1 MKFEDLKPGMM
12 LEGPKWNKPVTLESF
27 TPYNDRIRLMFSRDG
42 GRIESILVRHA
53 ELHDIHQYNTPHG
66 TPWRVKA
73 AIDMLRHRHAQS
85 GMVGQGEMDPLPH
98 QIQSIYHITGQHGDV
113 RFLLADEPGAGKT
126 AVAASVIHEMQLQGR
141 ADRTLIVVPAHLK
154 GQWRAELERFA
165 GLKSF
170 IVEGGSVDKTDPWPS
185 DTHAI
190 LITSMDYAKM
200 NNNHTTLKHKRFDL
214 VVVDEAHHMNSSGRN
229 VSVRYKLGETLS
241 KISTHILFLTATP
254 HRGKPENF
262 RLLLKLLDEMQFAG
276 NLTPEEVAARKTP
289 FFMRHLKHEM
299 TDMDGK
305 QIFTKRHIHSLEYM
319 MSKPEKTMYD
329 MVSNYVRIQHQR
341 LVQQGERLAPF
352 VLLLIQKRMASSTH
366 SLQKTLERRRKK
378 LKDALDTGVF
388 PTTTLNPSELDE
400 DEDDPEHEKRDDEL
414 SGISASRTTEEL
426 RDEITQLNGLVDAA
440 NQTATTKPDKKLEK
454 LLEIINNLGENKL
467 LIFSEFVD
475 TIQYLEDNLEGQT
488 CRIDG
493 NMKQDQRDTAVQEFR
508 DKYSI
513 MLATDAAREGINL
526 QFCNIMVN
534 YDLPWSPIVLEQRMG
549 RLHRY
554 GQKKDVMIHNMVAA
568 GTIEGNVLERLS
580 DKVKEI
586 QKQYTSVD
594 VIGSI
599 LSEVDIETIMRES
612 IVGRMATGIE
622 QHVSQAKGQL
632 EFAQKML
639 ENTPIDRD
647 YARRKQSEILAKHV
661 DGKYLKRMMQTIFAG
676 LGGKFT
682 PPKLGVPAELRT
694 RGIFRNKWVTLDGP
708 VELAMARGTKYF
720 KHIEDWVMN
729 HCMSDLRGGSVFSG
743 DSPGHI
749 IFHTTELKNMAGE
762 TVEVLVQAHHTD
774 MSGTTQTIHPDILYT
789 LDEVGGDPGEKPD
802 THTITGMANDEAQN
816 RADCKNS
823 ERGEFWNRRIKI
835 AGDASDLKKWRLE
848 RGEFGIGTPEHD
860 ELDRRIRQFEKSQ
873 QNMRERAEADK
884 LYVEEPRMAGWV
896 KVIPCTTQDTE
907 KRGMNRSMGIERK
920 AGWEPEDVSKKRGI
934 GYDILSR
941 HADGRERHIEV
952 KARCSLTG
960 VDLTPNEEKARL
972 NDPDYIIHVH
982 VIDGDTHDTTVICNP
997 ADLKTERKITH
1008 HITNSEITRHGVVH
1022 GST

>member
-12 LEGPKWNKPVTLESF
+12 LEGPKWNKPVTLELF
-27 TPYNDRIRLMFSRDG
+27 TQQPNDRIRLMFRRGG
-42 GRIESILVRHA
+42 GRIESILIRHA
-53 ELHDIHQYNTPHG
+53 ELDHMQAHYTPHG
-66 TPWRVKA
+66 IPWRVKA
-73 AIDMLRHRHAQS
+73 AVDMLRHRHAQS

-126 AVAASVIHEMQLQGR
+126 AVAASIIHEMQLQGR

-185 DTHAI
+185 DIHAI
-190 LITSMDYAKM
+190 LITSMDYAKTK
-200 NNNHTTLKHKRFDL
+200 NNHTTLKHKRFDL

-241 KISTHILFLTATP
+241 KISTHLLFLTATP

-262 RLLLKLLDEMQFAG
+262 RLLLKLLDEMQFTG
-276 NLTPEEVAARKTP
+276 SLTPEEVAARKTP

-305 QIFTKRHIHSLEYM
+305 QIFTKRHIRSLEYM
-319 MSKPEKTMYD
+319 MSRPEKTMYD
-329 MVSNYVRIQHQR
+329 MVSNYVRTQHQ
-341 LVQQGERLAPF
+341 LLADMGERLAPF
-352 VLLLIQKRMASSTH
+352 VLLLIQKRMASSTYA
-366 SLQKTLERRRKK
+366 LQKTLERRRER
-378 LKDALDTGVF
+378 LKDRLDGKRPDAYTAEE
-388 PTTTLNPSELDE
+388 PD
-400 DEDDPEHEKRDDEL
+400 DEDDPEHEQWDDML
-414 SGISASRTTEEL
+414 SGISAARTTEEL
-426 RDEITQLNGLVDAA
+426 EAEIAQLDGLVDAA

-454 LLEIINNLGENKL
+454 LLEIVNNLGDNKL

-475 TIQYLEDNLEGQT
+475 TIQYLETNLKGQT

-526 QFCNIMVN
+526 QFCSIMVN

-568 GTIEGNVLERLS
+568 DTIEGDVLERLS
-580 DKVKEI
+580 DKVTEI

-599 LSEVDIETIMRES
+599 LSEVDINIIMRES
-612 IVGRMATGIE
+612 IMGRRVTGID
-622 QHVSQAKGQL
+622 QHVSQAKEQL

-639 ENTPIDRD
+639 ENTPVDRD
-647 YARRKQSEILAKHV
+647 AARRKQDEILAKHV
-661 DGKYLKRMMQTIFAG
+661 DGEYLKRMMQTIFEG

-682 PPKLGVPAELRT
+682 PSKLGVPNELRT
-694 RGIFRNKWVTLDGP
+694 RGIFRNKWVALDGP

-720 KHIEDWVMN
+720 KHMEDWVMDN
-729 HCMSDLRGGSVFSG
+729 CMSDLRGGSVFAG

-749 IFHTTELKNMAGE
+749 VFHTAELKNMAGE

-789 LDEVGGDPGEKPD
+789 LEEVGGDPGEKPD
-802 THTITGMANDEAQN
+802 TNLITGMANDEAQN
-816 RADCKNS
+816 RADYKNS
-823 ERGEFWNRRIKI
+823 EMREFWDRRIKI
-835 AGDASDLKKWRLE
+835 ASGASDLEKWKLE

-873 QNMRERAEADK
+873 QNMQERAEADQ
-884 LYVEEPRMAGWV
+884 LYVEEPRMMGWV
-896 KVIPCTTQDTE
+896 KIIPHETQDTE
-907 KRGMNRSMGIERK
+907 GRGMNRSMEMERK

-941 HADGRERHIEV
+941 HTDGRERHIEV

-960 VDLTPNEEKARL
+960 VQLTPSEEKARL
-972 NDPDYIIHVH
+972 NDSNYIVHVH
-982 VIDGDTHDTTVICNP
+982 VINGDTHSTTMIDNP
-997 ADLKTERKITH
+997 ADVKTKKKIVYD
-1008 HITNSEITRHGVVH
+1008 IPKSEIDRHGVVYEP
-1022 GST
+1022 T

>member
-27 TPYNDRIRLMFSRDG
+27 TQQPNDRIRLMFSRDG
-42 GRIESILVRHA
+42 SRIEAILIRHA
-53 ELHDIHQYNTPHG
+53 ELDYIQAHHTPHG
-66 TPWRVKA
+66 IPWRVKA
-73 AIDMLRHRHAQS
+73 AVDMLRHRHAQS

-98 QIQSIYHITGQHGDV
+98 QIQSIYHITGRHGDV

-126 AVAASVIHEMQLQGR
+126 AVAASIIHEMQLQGR

-170 IVEGGSVDKTDPWPS
+170 IVGGGSVDRADPWPS

-200 NNNHTTLKHKRFDL
+200 KNNHTTLKHKRFDL
-214 VVVDEAHHMNSSGRN
+214 AVVDEAHHMNSSGRN
-229 VSVRYKLGETLS
+229 ASVRYRLGETLS
-241 KISTHILFLTATP
+241 KISTHLLFLTATP

-262 RLLLKLLDEMQFAG
+262 RLLLKLLAEMQFAD

-305 QIFTKRHIHSLEYM
+305 QIFTKRHIRSLEYM

-329 MVSNYVRIQHQR
+329 MVSNYVRTQHQ
-341 LVQQGERLAPF
+341 LLADMGERLAPF
-352 VLLLIQKRMASSTH
+352 ILLLIQKRMASSTYA
-366 SLQKTLERRRKK
+366 LQKTLERRREK
-378 LKDALDTGVF
+378 LKDRLDGKKPDAYTAEE
-388 PTTTLNPSELDE
+388 PD
-400 DEDDPEHEKRDDEL
+400 DEDDPEHERWDEML
-414 SGISASRTTEEL
+414 SGISAARTTEEL
-426 RDEITQLNGLVDAA
+426 EAEIAQLDGLVDAA

-454 LLEIINNLGENKL
+454 LLEIIDNLGDSKL
-467 LIFSEFVD
+467 LIFSEFTD
-475 TIQYLEDNLEGQT
+475 TIQYLEENLGGRT

-493 NMKQDQRDTAVQEFR
+493 NMKQDRRDAAVQEFR

-554 GQKKDVMIHNMVAA
+554 GQKKDVIIHNMVAA
-568 GTIEGNVLERLS
+568 DTIEGDVMERLS
-580 DKVKEI
+580 DKVREI

-599 LSEVDIETIMRES
+599 LSEVDIDTIMKDS
-612 IVGRMATGIE
+612 IMGRRATGIE
-622 QHVSQAKGQL
+622 RHVSQAKKQL

-639 ENTPIDRD
+639 ENTPVDRD
-647 YARRKQSEILAKHV
+647 AARRRQNEILAEHV
-661 DGKYLKRMMQTIFAG
+661 GGEYLKRMMQTVFEE

-682 PPKLGVPAELRT
+682 PPKLRVPDELRT
-694 RGIFRNKWVTLDGP
+694 RGIFRNKWMTLDGP

-720 KHIEDWVMN
+720 NHIKDWVMSN
-729 HCMSDLRGGSVFSG
+729 CMSDLRGGSVFAG

-749 IFHTTELKNMAGE
+749 VFHTTELKNMAGE
-762 TVEVLVQAHHTD
+762 TVEVLVQAHRTD

-789 LDEVGGDPGEKPD
+789 LEEAGGDPGEKPD
-802 THTITGMANDEAQN
+802 TGLITGMANDEAQS
-816 RADCKNS
+816 RADCKNT
-823 ERGEFWNRRIKI
+823 ERREFWDRRIKI
-835 AGDASDLKKWRLE
+835 AGGAGDLKRWRLE
-848 RGEFGIGTPEHD
+848 RGEFGIGTPQHD
-860 ELDRRIRQFEKSQ
+860 ELDRRIRRFEESQ
-873 QNMRERAEADK
+873 QHMRERARADQ
-884 LYVEEPRMAGWV
+884 LYVEEPRMLGWV
-896 KVIPCTTQDTE
+896 KVIPPKTQDTE
-907 KRGMNRSMGIERK
+907 GRGMNRSMEMERR
-920 AGWEPEDVSKKRGI
+920 AGWEPEDVSMKRGI

-960 VDLTPNEEKARL
+960 VQLTQSEEKARL
-972 NDPDYIIHVH
+972 SDPNYIVHVH
-982 VIDGDTHDTTVICNP
+982 VIDGDRHDTTVINNP
-997 ADLKTERKITH
+997 ADLKTEKKIVYN
-1008 HITNSEITRHGVVH
+1008 ITNSEINRHGVAY